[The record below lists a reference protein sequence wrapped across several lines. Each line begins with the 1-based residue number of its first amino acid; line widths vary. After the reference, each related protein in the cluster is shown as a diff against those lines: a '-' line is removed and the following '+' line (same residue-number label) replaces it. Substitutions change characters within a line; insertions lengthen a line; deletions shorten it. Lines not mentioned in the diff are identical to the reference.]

1 MERITTETR
10 NEIENRE
17 PIGQY
22 AIELS
27 LQLLPIENMAEKM
40 HISKDDVCV
49 LLKLTKVEG
58 KSIYELRQEK
68 RKEVE
73 RRLKKNE
80 DLDKIAFDLN
90 VSRDAIEDLS
100 IVYFDKRERQIR
112 KMQQLLQAGKKP
124 KVSNTPRRAKPLK
137 SMSAREKT
145 MLMREK
151 YAQILS
157 NAKSE
162 QEKNNISEQE
172 KRLNDILISAL
183 EEKIM
188 LANGSY
194 SEKRQYAVEMIN
206 EITELLSKRLTIKQA
221 KQIEDL
227 LTNDSFRNFMG
238 QNTPMASKL
247 RGMIGKAK
255 QRVVNVVWV
264 EAQKTT
270 DIEKLN
276 RLYKM
281 VSGPGYNHFETD
293 VIRRKIEARMN
304 NITMQKNQKIAV
316 SKNIKNIAAQIAS
329 GSAEVNDIEEAINT
343 EIAEK
348 KKQIP
353 QEKFGL
359 TDEQIRA
366 QILIQLRSV
375 LMKQATKY
383 YVKDVENTLST
394 LNGLAPNE
402 YIENF
407 RAVVM
412 NLANRGS
419 FKSAKTLCVENAQ
432 SMSNLAMRTIAG
444 EVKKAELGR
453 VINNAMNRNLTD
465 REENKLW
472 KLIENVLQNEN
483 AKKEDI
489 IVSQSRDGSAKI
501 TLADIWPEDN
511 EKTRN

>member
-10 NEIENRE
+10 NEIEK

-22 AIELS
+22 SIALS

-90 VSRDAIEDLS
+90 VSRDAVEDLS
-100 IVYFDKRERQIR
+100 IVYLDKRERQIR
-112 KMQQLLQAGKKP
+112 KMQRLLQAGKKS
-124 KVSNTPRRAKPLK
+124 KVSNITRRAKPLK

-151 YAQILS
+151 YEQILS
-157 NAKSE
+157 KAKSE
-162 QEKNNISEQE
+162 QEENNISEQE
-172 KRLNDILISAL
+172 KRLNDILISAI

-188 LANGSY
+188 IANGSY
-194 SEKRQYAVEMIN
+194 SKKKQYALEMIN
-206 EITELLSKRLTIKQA
+206 DVTELLNKRLTIKQSR
-221 KQIEDL
+221 QIEDL
-227 LTNDSFRNFMG
+227 VTSDSFRNFTG
-238 QNTPMASKL
+238 KDTPMALKL
-247 RGMIGKAK
+247 RGMISKAK
-255 QRVVNVVWV
+255 LGVVNTVWN

-270 DIEKLN
+270 DIDELN

-281 VSGPGYNHFETD
+281 VSGPAYNHFETD
-293 VIRRKIEARMN
+293 VIRRKIESKIN
-304 NITMQKNQKIAV
+304 NITMQKKQKTAV
-316 SKNIKNIAAQIAS
+316 SKNMKNIAAQIAN

-353 QEKFGL
+353 QGKFGL

-383 YVKDVENTLST
+383 SVKNVESTLST
-394 LNGLAPNE
+394 LNSLAPNE

-419 FKSAKTLCVENAQ
+419 FKSAKRLCLENAQ

-444 EVKKAELGR
+444 EVKKAELGH
-453 VINNAMNRNLTD
+453 VINNSMNRNLTD
-465 REENKLW
+465 KEEIKLW
-472 KLIENVLQNEN
+472 KSIENVLQNEN

-489 IVSQSRDGSAKI
+489 IVLQSNDGSTKI
-501 TLADIWPEDN
+501 TLSDIWPESN